1 MPRLTRRTTLGATLA
16 ATASLAL
23 PRFAIAQAD
32 QRPSITIAVQKISIS
47 NTLESLRE
55 VSNVGQRTMSLF
67 AESLMEVDWTFGL
80 GMVGRIA
87 ESWRQVD
94 GRTLEVVLKPGVK
107 LHNGDTLTAEDVA
120 FSFGPARMWSGQAA
134 DRAGLFASNT
144 TGAGKLPP
152 PEVPVAARATLPY
165 FDRVEI
171 VDARTVRFI
180 NKAPE
185 AILAQRLTRNT
196 ASIISRRAYEAAA
209 TWQDWARQPVATG
222 PYRVAAFKPDAML
235 TLEAHDEYHGGRPP
249 LKAIRLV
256 EVPEMISRV
265 NGLLAGDFDFACDLA
280 PDQIPI
286 VEASPRHQVLGGL
299 IANIRLNVFDKTH
312 PVLANPLVR
321 RAMSHSMDRQAIIDG
336 LWSGRTVVPR
346 GLQWPF
352 FGDMLVADWEAPKF
366 DPTLARD
373 LLRQA
378 GYKGEEIP
386 YPTLNNY
393 YTNQTATSQVLL
405 EGWRGIGLN
414 VVLAMKENWG
424 QVLPK
429 GPHRGVIDNS
439 NSAWFADPVASMA
452 AYIPGGQTWEAGQW
466 QNREAV
472 ALMQIMQTDLDHAR
486 RKAAFARMLEICERE
501 DPVYAVLHQNATFT
515 ALRRDY
521 KWKAAASFAM
531 DFRARNWG

>member
-1 MPRLTRRTTLGATLA
+1 MIQLTRRSLA
-16 ATASLAL
+16 ALAGAAAL
-23 PRFAIAQAD
+23 PRVAIGQSD

-67 AESLMEVDWTFGL
+67 CESLMEVDWTFGL
-80 GMVGRIA
+80 ATIPRVA
-87 ESWRQVD
+87 ESWKQID
-94 GRTLEVVLKPGVK
+94 GRTLEVTLRPGVK
-107 LHNGDTLTAEDVA
+107 FHNGDTVTAEDVA
-120 FSFGPARMWSGQAA
+120 FSFGPTRMWSGQSA

-152 PEVPVAARATLPY
+152 PEVPVAARATLPG

-171 VDARTVRFI
+171 VDARTVRFH
-180 NKAPE
+180 NRTPE
-185 AILAQRLTRNT
+185 AVVAQRLTRNT
-196 ASIISRRAYEAAA
+196 ASIVSRRSYEEAA

-222 PYRVAAFKPDAML
+222 PYRVASFKPDVQL
-235 TLEAHDEYHGGRPP
+235 VLEAHDEYWGGRPP

-280 PDQIPI
+280 PDQIGI
-286 VEASPRHQVLGGL
+286 VERSPRHQVLGGL

-312 PVLANPLVR
+312 PVLDNPLVR
-321 RAMSHSMDRQAIIDG
+321 RAMTHSMDRQSIIDG
-336 LWSGRTVVPR
+336 LWSGRTRVPR
-346 GLQWPF
+346 GLQWDF
-352 FGDMLVADWEAPKF
+352 FGDMLVTDWQAPAY
-366 DPTLARD
+366 DPALARD
-373 LLRQA
+373 LLKQA

-393 YTNQTATSQVLL
+393 YTNQTPTAQVLL
-405 EGWRGIGLN
+405 EGWRSIGLN
-414 VVLAMKENWG
+414 VVLAMKENWS

-452 AYIPGGQTWEAGQW
+452 AYAPGGQTWESGQW
-466 QNREAV
+466 QNQEA
-472 ALMQIMQTDLDHAR
+472 ASLLTLMQTELDHAT
-486 RKAAFARMLEICERE
+486 RKNAFRRMLEICERE
-501 DPVYAVLHQNATFT
+501 DPVYSVLHQNATFT
-515 ALRRDY
+515 ALRRDI
-521 KWKAAASFAM
+521 KWQAAASFAM

>member
-1 MPRLTRRTTLGATLA
+1 MHRITRRALTAVAAGA
-16 ATASLAL
+16 AL

-32 QRPSITIAVQKISIS
+32 QRPGITIAVQKISIS

-67 AESLMEVDWTFGL
+67 TESLMEVDWTFGL
-80 GMVGRIA
+80 GMVPRVA
-87 ESWRQVD
+87 ESWRQID
-94 GRTLEVVLKPGVK
+94 GKTLEVTLRQGVK

-120 FSFGPARMWSGQAA
+120 FSFGPTRMWSGQSA

-152 PEVPVAARATLPY
+152 PEVPVAARATLPG

-171 VDARTVRFI
+171 VDARTVRFH
-180 NKAPE
+180 NRTPE
-185 AILAQRLTRNT
+185 PVLAQRLTRNT
-196 ASIISRRAYEAAA
+196 AAVISRRAYEEAAS
-209 TWQDWARQPVATG
+209 WQDFARQPVATG
-222 PYRVAAFKPDAML
+222 PYRVAAFKPDTML
-235 TLEAHDEYHGGRPP
+235 LLEAHDEYWGGRPP
-249 LKAIRLV
+249 LKTIRLV

-286 VEASPRHQVLGGL
+286 VERSPRHQVLGGL

-312 PVLANPLVR
+312 PALANPLVR
-321 RAMSHSMDRQAIIDG
+321 RAMTHGMDRQAIIDG
-336 LWSGRTVVPR
+336 LWAGRTVVPK

-352 FGDMLVADWEAPKF
+352 YGEMMVQDWAAPAH
-366 DPTLARD
+366 DPALARD
-373 LLRQA
+373 LLKQA

-393 YTNQTATSQVLL
+393 YTNQTPTAQVLL
-405 EGWRGIGLN
+405 EGWRNIGLN
-414 VVLAMKENWG
+414 VVLSMKENWS

-439 NSAWFADPVASMA
+439 NSAWFADPVAAMA
-452 AYIPGGQTWEAGQW
+452 AYAPGGQTWEAGQW
-466 QNREAV
+466 QNQEA
-472 ALMQIMQTDLDHAR
+472 AGIMAFMQSELDQGKR
-486 RKAAFARMLEICERE
+486 RAAFRRWLVITERE
-501 DPVYAVLHQNATFT
+501 DPCYAVLHQNATFT

-521 KWKAAASFAM
+521 RWKAAASFAM